1 MGIEENSELRRQLS
15 ANPSSLPLH
24 RSCVPSHG
32 HTIPC
37 RHEGACGELG
47 KVPVSGGCLKSCS
60 PNSEPAGLQA
70 SNSQLQSQ
78 LSVPRKQWRVLSFT
92 RLGGHSCQPL
102 QRSCQL
108 LGAGSR
114 WRDGT
119 PDREQTFQG
128 RRGRVCT
135 RQGQPH
141 SPATLTQSQRAR
153 PTAHPVAR
161 GDFQTGVKLERWRRY
176 L

>member
-1 MGIEENSELRRQLS
+1 MGVQFPAEMRVSVGIWGRFLMSE
-15 ANPSSLPLH
+15 
-24 RSCVPSHG
+24 
-32 HTIPC
+32 
-37 RHEGACGELG
+37 
-47 KVPVSGGCLKSCS
+47 GCLKSCS
-60 PNSEPAGLQA
+60 PNSEPAGLQS

-78 LSVPRKQWRVLSFT
+78 LSVPRKQWCVLSFT

-102 QRSCQL
+102 RRLCQL

-135 RQGQPH
+135 QQGQPH
-141 SPATLTQSQRAR
+141 CPTTSSQSQRAHP
-153 PTAHPVAR
+153 PTHPVAR
-161 GDFQTGVKLERWRRY
+161 GDFSHWGEAGQVALVPLNLYSPPTSAKVPFV
-176 L
+176 